1 MSDDVELKIAIY
13 EEDGEI
19 KSRIQ
24 HGDLSLTQAQ
34 KVVAELSSMKRMFMD
49 ILDDIQQSLDNRDSE
64 YTGDNH

>member
-24 HGDLSLTQAQ
+24 HSDLSLTQAQ

-49 ILDDIQQSLDNRDSE
+49 ILDDIQQPLDNRDSE